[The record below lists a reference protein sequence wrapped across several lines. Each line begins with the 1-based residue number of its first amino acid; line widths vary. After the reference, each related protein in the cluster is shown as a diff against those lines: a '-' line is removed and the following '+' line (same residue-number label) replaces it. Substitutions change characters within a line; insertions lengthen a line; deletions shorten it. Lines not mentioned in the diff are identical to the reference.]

1 MVTRLTAET
10 TMLRSLLGV
19 AVGGAVGLGAIYG
32 WQLLGHQIFPQLSGI
47 DPTDPLKR
55 MVLVNSMSF
64 AARSWVVAGYAVGV
78 VVGGFLANLI
88 ADARWPSVALAMT
101 TAGVFFG
108 TLTFAPHPFWMQLT
122 GILLPLL
129 AGLGI
134 AARVGRRTL
143 DG

>member
-55 MVLVNSMSF
+55 MVLVNNSRLSVQPVT
-64 AARSWVVAGYAVGV
+64 AEEWGIVCEIGGV
-78 VVGGFLANLI
+78 V
-88 ADARWPSVALAMT
+88 
-101 TAGVFFG
+101 
-108 TLTFAPHPFWMQLT
+108 
-122 GILLPLL
+122 
-129 AGLGI
+129 
-134 AARVGRRTL
+134 
-143 DG
+143 